1 MTAITEDA
9 IRSLAGFKGDGA
21 PVTSC
26 YVDIDGSR
34 HVRWQDVV
42 HSVQPLLR
50 QAHARHGDQ
59 QSVLA
64 DLQRIEEL
72 VKGGVDRGRTRG
84 LAIFSCS
91 ADDFWEV
98 IELPVPVR
106 NQLVVNHSPAVRQL
120 EVVVDE
126 FERFGLLL
134 ADRQRARVLV
144 YELGELVESD
154 EVFDALPRDE
164 DHDNS
169 HRPEKTQAHRAESVH
184 AHLRN
189 AAEAAFRVYKDRGFE
204 RLILAAPDDIAGELE
219 AVLHPY
225 LKERVEARCAI
236 PVTASDD
243 EIRAAALEV
252 EAEVERRKE
261 AERVSRLR
269 DEVGSGQRGVAG
281 LDATLRA
288 LVERRVDVLLVS
300 SGFTHAGWRCSG
312 CAYIGRL
319 GRACPVCSQQMD
331 PVDDVVEEAIEEAL
345 AQSCEVEVCERNA
358 DLDVLGRI
366 GALLRY

>member
-1 MTAITEDA
+1 VIAITEDA

-34 HVRWQDVV
+34 HLRWQDVV
-42 HSVQPLLR
+42 HAVQPLLR
-50 QAHARHGDQ
+50 DAHVKHAQ
-59 QSVLA
+59 EPSVLG

-72 VKGGVDRGRTRG
+72 VKGGVDRRRTRG
-84 LAIFSCS
+84 LAIFSCT
-91 ADDFWEV
+91 ADDFWQV
-98 IELPVPVR
+98 VELPVPVR

-120 EVVVDE
+120 EVVIDE

-154 EVFDALPRDE
+154 EVFDALPRDQ

-169 HRPEKTQAHRAESVH
+169 HRPEKVQAHRAESVH
-184 AHLRN
+184 AHLRK
-189 AAEAAFRVYKDRGFE
+189 AAETAFRVFKDRGFE
-204 RLILAAPDDIAGELE
+204 RLIIAAPDDIANQLE
-219 AVLHPY
+219 SVLHPY
-225 LKERVEARCAI
+225 LQERVEARCAI

-243 EIRAAALEV
+243 EIRAAALDV
-252 EAEVERRKE
+252 EAAVERRKE
-261 AERVSRLR
+261 AEAVTRLR
-269 DEVGSGQRGVAG
+269 DEVGAGGRGVAG
-281 LDATLRA
+281 LDDTLRA

-300 SGFTHAGWRCSG
+300 SGFTHEGWRCNG
-312 CAYIGRL
+312 CSYVGRIGRT
-319 GRACPVCSQQMD
+319 CPVCSTTMVA
-331 PVDDVVEEAIEEAL
+331 VDDVVEEAIEEAL

>member
-1 MTAITEDA
+1 MVAITEDA
-9 IRSLAGFKGDGA
+9 IRSLAGFKGEGA

-34 HVRWQDVV
+34 HLRWQDVV

-50 QAHARHGDQ
+50 DAVAKHGHHA
-59 QSVLA
+59 SVAA

-72 VKGGVDRGRTRG
+72 VKGGIDRHRTRG
-84 LAIFSCS
+84 VAIFSCT
-91 ADDFWEV
+91 ADDFWQV
-98 IELPVPVR
+98 VELPVPVR
-106 NQLVVNHSPAVRQL
+106 NQVVVNHSPAVRQL

-154 EVFDALPRDE
+154 EVFDELPRDE

-184 AHLRN
+184 AHLRH
-189 AAEAAFRVYKDRGFE
+189 AAEAAFRVFQDRGFE
-204 RLILAAPDDIAGELE
+204 RLIIGAPDDIANELE
-219 AVLHPY
+219 SVLHPY
-225 LKERVEARCAI
+225 LRERVEARCS
-236 PVTASDD
+236 VGVGASD
-243 EIRAAALEV
+243 EEVRAAALEV
-252 EAEVERRKE
+252 EAAVERRKE
-261 AERVSRLR
+261 AEAVEKLR
-269 DEVGSGQRGVAG
+269 EEVGAGRRGVAG
-281 LDATLRA
+281 LDDTLRA

-300 SGFTHAGWRCSG
+300 SGYTHEGWRCSG
-312 CAYIGRL
+312 CAYIGRV
-319 GRACPVCSQQMD
+319 GRTCPVCSTEMD
-331 PVDDVVEEAIEEAL
+331 AVDDVIEEAIEEAL
-345 AQSCEVEVCERNA
+345 AQSCEVEVCVGNA
-358 DLDVLGRI
+358 DLDVLGRV